1 MPKELLVKNLIRYVC
16 SFPAGTKMSA
26 AQLCA
31 QVDGAKLNRQFL
43 NQLRKLREDGLVRL
57 VGIATYEVA

>member
-1 MPKELLVKNLIRYVC
+1 MKNLIRYVC
-16 SFPAGTKMSA
+16 SHPVGTKLTA

-31 QVDGAKLNRQFL
+31 QEEGAKLNKQFL
-43 NQLRKLREDGLVRL
+43 EKLRQLRSEGYIKL